1 MDYANQ
7 KHELSNKHSKI
18 NATQIFYKENGEPD
32 TTAYIKFVLSS
43 TLKSL
48 YFYFYVDHLI
58 YLAPWDMLMSFHE
71 VYIYSSIPKAQLN
84 WA

>member
-1 MDYANQ
+1 MQIFQPWIQNRKLDYANQ

-32 TTAYIKFVLSS
+32 TTAFIKFVLSS

-48 YFYFYVDHLI
+48 YIYFYFCVDHLI
-58 YLAPWDMLMSFHE
+58 YLAP
-71 VYIYSSIPKAQLN
+71 
-84 WA
+84 

>member
-1 MDYANQ
+1 MQIFQPWIQKRKLDYANQ

-48 YFYFYVDHLI
+48 YFYFYFCVDYFI
-58 YLAPWDMLMSFHE
+58 YLGP
-71 VYIYSSIPKAQLN
+71 
-84 WA
+84 